1 MFVNVADDF
10 VGNSILVRIVDHFM
24 NHDLQVINAH
34 IALKEQSDL
43 GAANI
48 VCNNLLMLAG

>member
-1 MFVNVADDF
+1 
-10 VGNSILVRIVDHFM
+10 M

-43 GAANI
+43 GAADI